1 MSVDLSTAPI
11 PASADVLVIGGGPA
25 GIAAA
30 TTAASRGASVLLLEE
45 SPALGGQIWRQGPA
59 PPPPGAQRW
68 LDRLTQSGA
77 RVACG
82 VLVADA
88 TRTPDGSFELLVCRE
103 RQAHRVSAV
112 HVVLCTGAR
121 ERFLPF
127 PGWTLPGVVGI
138 GGAQALLKSGA
149 PVSGKRTVIAGSGPL
164 LLPVA
169 AALSQAGAH
178 LAIVAEQAPA
188 WRVARFAMGLW
199 RTPGLLVRAA
209 AYRRTFSEAR
219 YATGVWVTRA
229 DGGDRLERV
238 TLSDGR
244 SSWSLPCNQLCTG
257 FGLVPETR
265 LAGLLGCVLDA
276 GAVRVD
282 DLQRTSVPR
291 LFVAGEPTGV
301 GGVEKALVEGEVA
314 GFAIAERLAEAR
326 ASARRAAAYRL
337 SAARMAQRFTL
348 RAELRLL
355 AMPDTIICRCEDV
368 PLGAIDPEG
377 GFRRARV
384 HARLGMGAC
393 QGRICGDA
401 LTWLEEWDAEPSRVP
416 VVPVPLA
423 ALGSERPHPPEYSG
437 A

>member
-11 PASADVLVIGGGPA
+11 PPSADVLVIGGGPA

-45 SPALGGQIWRQGPA
+45 SPALGGQIWRQGPV
-59 PPPPGAQRW
+59 PPPPDAQRW
-68 LDRLTQSGA
+68 LDRLTKSDAQ
-77 RVACG
+77 VACG

-88 TRTPDGSFELLVCRE
+88 TRTSDGTFELLVCSD
-103 RQAHRVSAV
+103 RQARRISAA

-169 AALSQAGAH
+169 AALSQAGAQ

-188 WRVARFAMGLW
+188 WRVASFAMGLW
-199 RTPGLLVRAA
+199 RTPGLLARAA
-209 AYRRTFSEAR
+209 RYRRTFSAAP
-219 YATGVWVTRA
+219 YATGVWVTSA
-229 DGGDRLERV
+229 DGGDRLESI

-244 SSWSLPCNQLCTG
+244 SSWRLPCDQLCTG

-282 DLQRTSVPR
+282 ALQRTSVPR
-291 LFVAGEPTGV
+291 LFAAGEPTGV
-301 GGVEKALVEGEVA
+301 GGVEKALAEGEVA
-314 GFAIAERLAEAR
+314 GFAIPERHAEAR
-326 ASARRAAAYRL
+326 TSARRAAAYRL
-337 SAARMAQRFTL
+337 SAARLTHAFAL
-348 RAELRLL
+348 RAELRRL
-355 AMPDTIICRCEDV
+355 ATPDTIICRCEDV

-377 GFRRARV
+377 GLRRARV
-384 HARLGMGAC
+384 HGRLGMGAC

-401 LTWLEEWDAEPSRVP
+401 LAWLEEWDAEPSRVP

-423 ALGSERPHPPEYSG
+423 ALGSGRPHPLENSG